1 MYILGGCVFGTLTCN
16 WHRNKKAEKMA
27 KEMNLLFVQRGRSFY
42 NMDVPDFQGG
52 SQITESDLNLR
63 K

>member
-1 MYILGGCVFGTLTCN
+1 
-16 WHRNKKAEKMA
+16 MA
-27 KEMNLLFVQRGRSFY
+27 KEMNLLFVQRGRNFY